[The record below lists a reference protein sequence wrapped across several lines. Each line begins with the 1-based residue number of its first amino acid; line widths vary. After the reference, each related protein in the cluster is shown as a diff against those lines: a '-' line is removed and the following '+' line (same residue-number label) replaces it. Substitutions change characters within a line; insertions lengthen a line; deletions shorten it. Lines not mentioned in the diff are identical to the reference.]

1 MASDLTSG
9 DALPNLQR
17 WEPTD
22 LKHLARQ
29 QVKLPT
35 AEDVERIHQDAHRE
49 GYEVGHR
56 EGFEA
61 GLTKADSD
69 VARIQALGRSL
80 DDAMRSFEQELG
92 QELLALALDIAKQML
107 TRALE
112 VKPDLLLPVVRAAIE
127 SLPHNAP
134 HPHIHI
140 HPQDAALVREMLNV
154 EPHAGWRVVED
165 IRIAPGGCRIET
177 SIAEVDATLP
187 SRWHRIASALG
198 QENAWLTDG
207 TES

>member
-9 DALPNLQR
+9 DALPNFQR

-92 QELLALALDIAKQML
+92 QDLLALALDIAKQML

-112 VKPDLLLPVVRAAIE
+112 VKPELLLPAVRAAIE
-127 SLPHNAP
+127 SLPHNVQ

-154 EPHAGWRVVED
+154 EPHSGWRVVED
-165 IRIAPGGCRIET
+165 TRIAPGGCRIET